1 MRNKLLVEKKIERIE
16 SLIKRVGFHV
26 HREERSLAYPAID
39 AIIERIAEIKTLL
52 STETQD

>member
-26 HREERSLAYPAID
+26 HREERNLAYPAID